1 MSQLTLVVPL
11 ALLHTTSVLWVAGD
25 QSMPFRC
32 MENES
37 PKMCGSCEA
46 TCDHPY
52 VPLCLD
58 ECRPGQCQCN
68 AGYVRNGDGKC
79 VPESVCEKGAKQ
91 GAAGEDRRFVLEM
104 LKRQKMISSVNNPI
118 VKRDTEQLEHQL
130 LENREVPH
138 NRRRVF
144 QWPEHRMRMRRA
156 GGETANGMSANAKPI
171 KDDVGPAKPSAD
183 DPKYLAKLETLSE
196 ADRYKEHAEM
206 PEKEE

>member
-1 MSQLTLVVPL
+1 
-11 ALLHTTSVLWVAGD
+11 
-25 QSMPFRC
+25 MPFRC

-91 GAAGEDRRFVLEM
+91 GTAFPLRSGDYRGYISGHRYAAYADMCTNGPNAGRLRMCLENTISGAAGEDRRFVLEM

-118 VKRDTEQLEHQL
+118 VKRDTGKPVLFSIQVWRRSSVGALPCPPPLGSFVQRRL
-130 LENREVPH
+130 LALTVTR
-138 NRRRVF
+138 
-144 QWPEHRMRMRRA
+144 
-156 GGETANGMSANAKPI
+156 
-171 KDDVGPAKPSAD
+171 
-183 DPKYLAKLETLSE
+183 KYL
-196 ADRYKEHAEM
+196 
-206 PEKEE
+206 PEVGALPFLKS